1 MNEYIVEVT
10 QQNAQQVLIEASY
23 QRPVLIDFWAEWCA
37 PCKVLMPIL
46 EKLAHEYEGAL
57 LLAKVDCDAEQ
68 IIASQFGVQSL
79 PTVVLMKDGQP
90 VDGFTGAQSEAAI
103 RALLEPHLPKPW
115 DALLQEAEALMAA
128 GDPGAALV
136 PLRQAYADSRERAD
150 IAITLALA
158 YIELNRCDE
167 AEGILDAV
175 KLVDQDARYREVRA
189 QLDLKRQAS
198 RAPEV
203 EALEVEHAKNPDDL
217 DVAYQLALQYSQ
229 HQHHREALELLIGIL
244 RQSREH
250 GEGAVRKTLLDI
262 LAALGPRDP
271 LAIEYQRKLFS
282 LLY

>member
-189 QLDLKRQAS
+189 QLDLKRQVS